1 MESTFIILTQIITFG
16 TAWSMF
22 HCVLKRKKKDW
33 FSLVGALGYLLLPY
47 HVYVVTESVDRS
59 QILIWMVVPILAASL
74 VKMSDT
80 EKNVL
85 EDRLRIDRST
95 GPGDYRKTGWR
106 SRIDAFVPDLRG
118 WYLQETM
125 AISGDRDSGS
135 CHGIP
140 HLYDVETLAIRRGL
154 CGERIG
160 IYQHHGAGIQYRRS
174 VQYLFL

>member
-47 HVYVVTESVDRS
+47 HVY
-59 QILIWMVVPILAASL
+59 
-74 VKMSDT
+74 
-80 EKNVL
+80 
-85 EDRLRIDRST
+85 
-95 GPGDYRKTGWR
+95 
-106 SRIDAFVPDLRG
+106 DAFVPDLRG
-118 WYLQETM
+118 WYLPETM
-125 AISGDRDSGS
+125 AISGDRNSGS

-140 HLYDVETLAIRRGL
+140 NLYDVETLAVRRGL

-174 VQYLFL
+174 AQYLFL

>member
-1 MESTFIILTQIITFG
+1 MEYVPLRF
-16 TAWSMF
+16 
-22 HCVLKRKKKDW
+22 KEKKER
-33 FSLVGALGYLLLPY
+33 LVFTGGGIGVSVAALSCICGNGKCGSVTDSDMDGGADPGSVSGKNVGYG
-47 HVYVVTESVDRS
+47 E
-59 QILIWMVVPILAASL
+59 
-74 VKMSDT
+74 
-80 EKNVL
+80 NVL

-106 SRIDAFVPDLRG
+106 SRVDAFVPDLRG
-118 WYLQETM
+118 WYLPETM
-125 AISGDRDSGS
+125 AISGDRNSGS

-140 HLYDVETLAIRRGL
+140 NLYDVETLAVRRVL

>member
-80 EKNVL
+80 EKMFW
-85 EDRLRIDRST
+85 
-95 GPGDYRKTGWR
+95 KTG
-106 SRIDAFVPDLRG
+106 
-118 WYLQETM
+118 Y
-125 AISGDRDSGS
+125 
-135 CHGIP
+135 
-140 HLYDVETLAIRRGL
+140 GL
-154 CGERIG
+154 T
-160 IYQHHGAGIQYRRS
+160 AA
-174 VQYLFL
+174 

>member
-16 TAWSMF
+16 TARSMF

-80 EKNVL
+80 EKMFW
-85 EDRLRIDRST
+85 
-95 GPGDYRKTGWR
+95 KTGYGLTALLALGIIGR
-106 SRIDAFVPDLRG
+106 LDGVAALTLLRG
-118 WYLQETM
+118 WYMPETM
-125 AISGDRDSGS
+125 AISGDRNSGS

-140 HLYDVETLAIRRGL
+140 HLYDVETLAIRRVL

>member
-59 QILIWMVVPILAASL
+59 QILIWMVVPILTASL
-74 VKMSDT
+74 IKMSDT
-80 EKNVL
+80 EKMFW
-85 EDRLRIDRST
+85 
-95 GPGDYRKTGWR
+95 KTGYGLTAVLALGI
-106 SRIDAFVPDLRG
+106 IDAFVPDLRG
-118 WYLQETM
+118 WYLPETM
-125 AISGDRDSGS
+125 AISGDRNSGS

-140 HLYDVETLAIRRGL
+140 NLYDVETLAVRRGL

>member
-22 HCVLKRKKKDW
+22 HCLLKRKKRDW
-33 FSLVGALGYLLLPY
+33 FSLVGALGLSCICGNGKCGS
-47 HVYVVTESVDRS
+47 VTDSDMDGGADPGSVS
-59 QILIWMVVPILAASL
+59 GKNVGYG
-74 VKMSDT
+74 
-80 EKNVL
+80 ENVL

-106 SRIDAFVPDLRG
+106 SRVDAFVPDLRG
-118 WYLQETM
+118 WYLPETM
-125 AISGDRDSGS
+125 AISGDRNSGS

-140 HLYDVETLAIRRGL
+140 HLYDVETLAVRRVL

>member
-59 QILIWMVVPILAASL
+59 QILI
-74 VKMSDT
+74 
-80 EKNVL
+80 
-85 EDRLRIDRST
+85 RIDRST

-106 SRIDAFVPDLRG
+106 SRVDAFVPDLRG
-118 WYLQETM
+118 WYLPETM
-125 AISGDRDSGS
+125 AISGDRNSGS

-140 HLYDVETLAIRRGL
+140 NLYDVETLAVRRGL

>member
-59 QILIWMVVPILAASL
+59 QILIWMADPDSV
-74 VKMSDT
+74 SDKNVGYG
-80 EKNVL
+80 ENVL

-106 SRIDAFVPDLRG
+106 SRVDAFVPDLRG
-118 WYLQETM
+118 WYLPETM
-125 AISGDRDSGS
+125 AISGDRNSGS

-140 HLYDVETLAIRRGL
+140 NLYDVETLAVRRGL